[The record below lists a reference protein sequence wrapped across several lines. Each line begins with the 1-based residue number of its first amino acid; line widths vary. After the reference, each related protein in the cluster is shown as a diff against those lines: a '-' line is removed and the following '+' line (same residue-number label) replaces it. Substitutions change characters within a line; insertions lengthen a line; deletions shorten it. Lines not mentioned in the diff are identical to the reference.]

1 MRQVL
6 IGWTAAH
13 QAVFGNP
20 PVCLRMFCD
29 ANASLA
35 CPDKDGLTPGHLAA
49 QWGNVRCV
57 SVLRHAGVSFGLRDN
72 QGCKPKDVAV
82 LYKQKS
88 AVDFLVS
95 LETMPGADVSRR
107 QFNHS
112 QLGSARVCRNCYM
125 ACVPGKLCSRCKPV
139 AYCGRACQAEHGQL
153 GFQKRACVQRVS
165 LDTISVS
172 RSY

>member
-13 QAVFGNP
+13 QAVFGND

-49 QWGNVRCV
+49 QWGNVQCV
-57 SVLRHAGVSFGLRDN
+57 SVLRHAGVLFGLPDN

-88 AVDFLVS
+88 AVDFLV
-95 LETMPGADVSRR
+95 
-107 QFNHS
+107 
-112 QLGSARVCRNCYM
+112 
-125 ACVPGKLCSRCKPV
+125 
-139 AYCGRACQAEHGQL
+139 AYCGRACQAKHGLL
-153 GFQKRACVQRVS
+153 GFQMRACVQRATCDVYPWIRF
-165 LDTISVS
+165 LFLVAIKN
-172 RSY
+172 R